1 MNTAALSRKGRRAL
15 QSEAQRTYGVPGP
28 AALALHEAYMALNH
42 KDAVTATTRA
52 QEVSRS
58 HPDSQ
63 HPWVIL
69 GIVALNRH
77 EAETA
82 RRFFEE
88 ARRVAPDAPQPLAG
102 LGKALVLQGDVFAA
116 VDLFAAAL
124 QAGSSDRPMIRLYAD
139 LMSSMNRLTEVA
151 RTLERAAARLRDPA
165 LYHMLAEIYLTA
177 EEYPKAIAA
186 FDAEYALAPE
196 TADARIG
203 QVKAAQYRHDH
214 ARAEQL
220 TAALLTEMPDRDEL
234 ISLRMTA
241 LRNLGRAEEAL
252 HLLDAQFSAPIYY
265 KRALAVAAH
274 VYLDQGARQA
284 AGHAFRAADA
294 LTDEESL
301 WSGRAYGTFCFGE
314 GRFDEGAPFYARRQP
329 EANRHKIPFAS
340 SAPEN
345 LAGRKRLYL
354 MQEQGIGDQ
363 LALMP
368 LIALAPL
375 AEGAE
380 ITFVGDPRMEAALR
394 GNTLG
399 LRFREEIEFTKE
411 QIAGGEIIFV
421 GDLTR
426 YLPARPRAAPLGGYL
441 RPDPA
446 RVAQL
451 RKRYRDMATGA
462 PVVGVAWRSG
472 DRLTGWHRSVALPDL
487 AARLPGGALVVNL
500 QYGDCAAELAAAS
513 ARRPD
518 LTFLDDPEVD
528 QMRDL
533 AAFLAQIQAID
544 RIVTI
549 DNTTAHACG
558 AVGHADTHVL
568 LPAGAECMWY
578 WGREGRDDPWFG
590 MLHLHRQARPR
601 DWSAPLDAIETLF
614 SGVAHTRSG

>member
-1 MNTAALSRKGRRAL
+1 MTTTTLSRRDRRAL

-28 AALALHEAYMALNH
+28 AALALHEAYMALNR
-42 KDAVTATTRA
+42 KDAVTATSRA
-52 QEVSRS
+52 QEVSQS

-69 GIVALNRH
+69 GIVALDRH
-77 EAETA
+77 EADTA

-88 ARRVAPDAPQPLAG
+88 ARRAAPGAPQPLAG

-116 VDLFAAAL
+116 VDLFTAAL

-151 RTLERAAARLRDPA
+151 NTLEGVAARLRDPA

-177 EEYPKAIAA
+177 EEFPKAIAA
-186 FDAEYALAPE
+186 FDAEFALAPE

-203 QVKAAQYRHDH
+203 QVKAAQFRHDFS
-214 ARAEQL
+214 RAETL
-220 TAALLTEMPDRDEL
+220 TAALLAEMPERDEL

-241 LRNLGRAEEAL
+241 LRNLDRAGEAL
-252 HLLDAQFSAPIYY
+252 QLLDAGFSAPIYY

-274 VYLDQGARQA
+274 IHLDRGARQA

-301 WSGRAYGTFCFGE
+301 WSGRAYGTHCFCE
-314 GRFDEGAPFYARRQP
+314 GRFAEGAPFYARRQP
-329 EANRHKIPFAS
+329 EANRHKIPYESA
-340 SAPEN
+340 APEN
-345 LAGRKRLYL
+345 LTGRRRLFL

-363 LALMP
+363 FALMP
-368 LIALAPL
+368 LVALAPL
-375 AEGAE
+375 ADRAE
-380 ITFVGDPRMEAALR
+380 ITFVGDPRMAAALK
-394 GNTLG
+394 GNALG
-399 LRFREEIEFTKE
+399 LRFREEIEFAND
-411 QIAGGEIIFV
+411 QITRGEIAFV

-426 YLPARPRAAPLGGYL
+426 YLPARPQGAPLGGYL

-446 RVAQL
+446 GVSRMRQ
-451 RKRYRDMATGA
+451 RYRDLAKGA
-462 PVVGVAWRSG
+462 PVIGVAWRSG
-472 DRLTGWHRSVALPDL
+472 DRLTGWHRSVPLADL
-487 AARLPGGALVVNL
+487 AARLPRGALVVNL
-500 QYGDCAAELAAAS
+500 QYGDCAADLAAARV
-513 ARRPD
+513 RRPD
-518 LTFLDDPEVD
+518 LTFLRDPEVD

-533 AAFLAQIQAID
+533 AAFLEQIQAID

-558 AVGHADTHVL
+558 AVGHAGTHVL

-578 WGREGRDDPWFG
+578 WGREGQRDPWYG
-590 MLHLHRQARPR
+590 MLALHRQACPR
-601 DWSAPLDAIETLF
+601 DWSAPLDAIEALF
-614 SGVAHTRSG
+614 AGSASTPSN

>member
-1 MNTAALSRKGRRAL
+1 MNTAALSRRDRRAL

-28 AALALHEAYMALNH
+28 AALALHEAYMALNR

-69 GIVALNRH
+69 GIVALDRH

-88 ARRVAPDAPQPLAG
+88 ARRVAPGAPQPLAG

-139 LMSSMNRLTEVA
+139 LMTSMNRLTEVA
-151 RTLERAAARLRDPA
+151 AALEGAAARLRDAA
-165 LYHMLAEIYLTA
+165 LYHMLAEIYLAA

-186 FDAEYALAPE
+186 FDAEHALAPD

-203 QVKAAQYRHDH
+203 QVKAALFRHDH
-214 ARAEQL
+214 ARAERL
-220 TAALLTEMPDRDEL
+220 TAALLAEMPDRDEL

-241 LRNLGRAEEAL
+241 LRNLGRADEAL
-252 HLLDAQFSAPIYY
+252 RLLDARFGAPIYY

-274 VYLDQGARQA
+274 VHLDRGARQA

-294 LTDEESL
+294 LTDEESQ
-301 WSGRAYGTFCFGE
+301 WSGRAYGTFCFCE
-314 GRFDEGAPFYARRQP
+314 GRFAEGAPFYARRQP

-345 LAGRKRLYL
+345 LTGRNRLYL

-363 LALMP
+363 FALMP
-368 LIALAPL
+368 LVALAPL
-375 AEGAE
+375 AAGAE
-380 ITFVGDPRMEAALR
+380 ITFVGDPRMEAALK

-399 LRFREEIEFTKE
+399 LRFREEIEFSKE
-411 QIAGGEIIFV
+411 QITRDEIIFL

-426 YLPARPRAAPLGGYL
+426 YLPARERAQPLGGYL

-446 RVAQL
+446 RVARL
-451 RKRYRDMATGA
+451 RNRYRSLAKGA
-462 PVVGVAWRSG
+462 PVIGIAWRSG
-472 DRLTGWHRSVALPDL
+472 DRLTGWHRSIPLPDL
-487 AARLPGGALVVNL
+487 AARLPRGALVVNL
-500 QYGDCAAELAAAS
+500 QYGDCAAELAAAR
-513 ARRPD
+513 AQRTD

-528 QMRDL
+528 QMQDL

-558 AVGHADTHVL
+558 AVGHADAHVL

-578 WGREGRDDPWFG
+578 WGRDGRDDPWFG
-590 MLHLHRQARPR
+590 TLCLHRQARPR
-601 DWSAPLDAIETLF
+601 DWSAPLDAIEAVL
-614 SGVAHTRSG
+614 SGTAPARSG